1 MRISD
6 WSSDVCPSDLPTFR
20 IAWPVIATVAA
31 ASLILTVVIARLA
44 LAVHR
49 RGVVSGREEM
59 IGAPAVV
66 ESWRG
71 ASGHVLAHGERWK
84 AHGQQPFK
92 KGEQVRIKALHDLI
106 LEVEPEPSSQPP
118 LQG

>member
-1 MRISD
+1 MWFGFGRLGSEAFPPRWGVLGIGGACAFAVGAAILVD
-6 WSSDVCPSDLPTFR
+6 TTIPTFR
-20 IAWPVIATVAA
+20 VAWPVIAVVAA
-31 ASLILTVVIARLA
+31 ASLALTVVIAHLA

-71 ASGHVLAHGERWK
+71 ASGQDRKSV
-84 AHGQQPFK
+84 
-92 KGEQVRIKALHDLI
+92 V
-106 LEVEPEPSSQPP
+106 
-118 LQG
+118 

>member
-1 MRISD
+1 MGAAIRIDTSI
-6 WSSDVCPSDLPTFR
+6 PTFR

-71 ASGHVLAHGERWK
+71 SSGHVIAHGERWQ
-84 AHGQQPFK
+84 AHGHQPIK
-92 KGEQVRIKALHDLI
+92 QGEQVSIKVLHALL
-106 LEVEPEPSSQPP
+106 LEVEAEQSSQ
-118 LQG
+118 